1 MGLPSRR
8 DWGSLSEEVVS
19 CWTPPPQAL
28 PWSAPEGLSSQELR
42 SMRQSLLKSHSG
54 SPSDQQPASKT
65 CPASVACL
73 SRCSSL
79 LLPTPLPLF
88 GPMNIP
94 TPFLLLSLGAHC
106 ALPPECLSTSNLWL
120 ASSGQSHC
128 HLRGGVPQLPCLR
141 WPLTL
146 LFSKPCL
153 LPSCSEI
160 TCLAHWNL
168 SSLRAGLSSCSP
180 SWLQNLAPCL
190 ARWRCSEMFVDWAHE
205 WMIERINEGR
215 KDR

>member
-1 MGLPSRR
+1 M
-8 DWGSLSEEVVS
+8 
-19 CWTPPPQAL
+19 PPPQAL
-28 PWSAPEGLSSQELR
+28 PWSAPEGPLFSGAAFYEAIPAQVP
-42 SMRQSLLKSHSG
+42 QWKSIR
-54 SPSDQQPASKT
+54 PA
-65 CPASVACL
+65 ACL
-73 SRCSSL
+73 QDLPCFSSLSLTL
-79 LLPTPLPLF
+79 LLPPPPHSPASFWAHEHPNSFPAPELGCSLCPAAR
-88 GPMNIP
+88 M
-94 TPFLLLSLGAHC
+94 PFHQQSV
-106 ALPPECLSTSNLWL
+106 T

-168 SSLRAGLSSCSP
+168 SSLKAGLSSCSP

-190 ARWRCSEMFVDWAHE
+190 ARWRCSEMFVDC
-205 WMIERINEGR
+205 INE
-215 KDR
+215 

>member
-1 MGLPSRR
+1 
-8 DWGSLSEEVVS
+8 
-19 CWTPPPQAL
+19 
-28 PWSAPEGLSSQELR
+28 
-42 SMRQSLLKSHSG
+42 MRQSLLKSHSG

-94 TPFLLLSLGAHC
+94 NSFP
-106 ALPPECLSTSNLWL
+106 PPELGCSLCPAARMPFHQQSVTGFFWSEPLSPPGRCPPV
-120 ASSGQSHC
+120 A
-128 HLRGGVPQLPCLR
+128 LR

-190 ARWRCSEMFVDWAHE
+190 ARWRCSEMFVDWTHE